1 MATETINTY
10 LKNRFQYH
18 AGSRVATETK
28 EAFAQAMNP
37 DGHTVT
43 NSKIWA
49 SPLSDFPKNTGS
61 NKTSSDGI
69 TTTNDLVAVFKEGL
83 SDSGTAVGTGHVI
96 TKTELVKGGYKWT
109 NNGYP
114 AVVLYEQAVMS
125 GVQYSDGPDS
135 GTGKY
140 QAYEVLDG
148 GARVKDWVSP
158 TAVEDNGN
166 PIPGFTG
173 IVEVKKSTGNWTII
187 QKVPDGTYQW
197 ALANSR
203 WEFVYGAGMLTFEPT
218 FTPVGKN
225 WPNVRITAFAYVGD
239 YLTDTIA
246 NINQT
251 IANLGTSTAN
261 NMMAIK
267 PYIFNAYGMTQVNG
281 GKDLQ
286 IQIPGIVFNVFD
298 NRTGLA
304 YGDLGYN
311 YSETNSYTV
320 FTIEDFQNTDIVR
333 QQNGATEFTAMS
345 FVLASGLP
353 VPVMAS
359 GTLPVVSEP

>member
-1 MATETINTY
+1 MAIETINTY

-49 SPLSDFPKNTGS
+49 SPLSDFPKNTGD

-125 GVQYSDGPDS
+125 GVQYSDGPES

-148 GARVKDWVSP
+148 GVRVKDWVSP

-173 IVEVKKSTGNWTII
+173 IVEVKKSAGDWTII

-239 YLTDTIA
+239 YLTDTITD
-246 NINQT
+246 INEA
-251 IANLGTSTAN
+251 IANLGTNTAN

-267 PYIFNAYGMTQVNG
+267 PFKFSASSMQTVSSMGGEANVNG
-281 GKDLQ
+281 NSLQ
-286 IQIPGIVFNVFD
+286 KAIPGIVLNVFND
-298 NRTGLA
+298 QTGIA
-304 YGDLGYN
+304 YGDISFDASTGTSLFY
-311 YSETNSYTV
+311 
-320 FTIEDFQNTDIVR
+320 IEDGKVEGSGIEDGT
-333 QQNGATEFTAMS
+333 TFTAYA
-345 FVLASGLP
+345 FVLATGSPITVLQEEQL
-353 VPVMAS
+353 S
-359 GTLPVVSEP
+359 

>member
-1 MATETINTY
+1 MANETINTY

-43 NSKIWA
+43 SSKIWA
-49 SPLSDFPKNTGS
+49 SPMSDFPKNTGD

-69 TTTNDLVAVFKEGL
+69 ATTNDLVAVFKEGRE
-83 SDSGTAVGTGHVI
+83 DSGTASGTGHHI
-96 TKTELVKGGYKWT
+96 TKTALANGGYKWT
-109 NNGYP
+109 NDGYP

-125 GVQYSDGPDS
+125 GVQYSDGPES
-135 GTGKY
+135 GGGKF

-148 GARVKDWVSP
+148 GVRVKDWVSP

-187 QKVPDGTYQW
+187 QQVADSSYMW
-197 ALANSR
+197 ALAKST

-239 YLTDTIA
+239 YLTDV
-246 NINQT
+246 
-251 IANLGTSTAN
+251 LSSMSTDSAN
-261 NMMAIK
+261 NMMAVK
-267 PYIFNAYGMTQVNG
+267 PFKFTAASMTPDNG
-281 GKDLQ
+281 DPENLS
-286 IQIPGIVFNVFD
+286 IVIPGLVFNVFND
-298 NRTGLA
+298 ETGVA
-304 YGDLGYN
+304 YGNIEYLGG
-311 YSETNSYTV
+311 SDAGKTR
-320 FTIEDFQNTDIVR
+320 FTIEDYAGEGIV
-333 QQNGATEFTAMS
+333 TEGTPTAFTAMA
-345 FVLASGLP
+345 FVLATGSPITVLP
-353 VPVMAS
+353 AQQLS
-359 GTLPVVSEP
+359 